1 MIKALIFDWGDTLMR
16 DFPEYNGP
24 MFNWPEVDLMPNVY
38 NTLQILSNK
47 YVCCAAS
54 NAGDSDNAL
63 MRKAF
68 ERVGINNLIHYAFTS
83 KELGSTKPDIRFY
96 SRIIDNVGFRSDEI
110 VMIGNDYE
118 KDIKPAKLAGLHTI
132 FFSKGVGQV
141 QYEYAD
147 YITEDIGQLINIIPV
162 MESNSQTWR

>member
-1 MIKALIFDWGDTLMR
+1 LIKALVFDWGDTLMR

-24 MFNWPEVDLMPNVY
+24 MINWPKVELMPDVHECLK
-38 NTLQILSNK
+38 TVSNK

-54 NAGDSDNAL
+54 NAGDSDGKL

-68 ERVGINNLIHYAFTS
+68 ERVGINSFLHHAFTS
-83 KELGSTKPDIRFY
+83 KELGFSKPDVRFFY
-96 SRIIDNVGFRSDEI
+96 MIINKTGFKPDEI

-132 FFSKGVGQV
+132 FYSKQV
-141 QYEYAD
+141 DQTRYEYVD
-147 YITEDIGQLINIIPV
+147 YISNDIGKLISILSE
-162 MESNSQTWR
+162 MEKNDRF